1 MIAVTVNVPIPALNT
16 VAVDADVHEFSGG
29 VYTYDLFDASGTMVA
44 ESRYSDPATAPFTL
58 SIVEQLSI
66 TV

>member
-1 MIAVTVNVPIPALNT
+1 MIAVAVNVPIPALGVT
-16 VAVDADVHEFSGG
+16 AVSADVHEFGGG
-29 VYTYDLFDASGTMVA
+29 VYTYDLYDANGIMVA
-44 ESRYSDPATAPFTL
+44 KSRYSDEASAPFTL